1 MMCVRVYLRH
11 FSIRQRL
18 TQHCKSG
25 LLQFKTK
32 QNKTELYPNCW
43 LVFKRK
49 SIFQNWH
56 KDQQLFRPFI
66 LLRTTISIYIPRE
79 VTFC

>member
-1 MMCVRVYLRH
+1 MCTHIPESL
-11 FSIRQRL
+11 FIQQRL

-25 LLQFKTK
+25 LLQFKKK
-32 QNKTELYPNCW
+32 QKTELYPNCW
-43 LVFKRK
+43 LVFRKK

-56 KDQQLFRPFI
+56 KDQQSFRPFT
-66 LLRTTISIYIPRE
+66 LLGTTISIYIPRE